1 MVSATCVF
9 RGYVNTHTLDDGL
22 NCKKHKKMY
31 SDIVTEHFKNPQ
43 NAGEMPDAD
52 GIGEDSNPVC
62 GDTMK
67 LFIKVEGDRIVD
79 ARFLTRGCGAAI
91 AASSMTTV
99 MIKDLT
105 LEEAAK
111 VSNRDVANALGG
123 LPSSKL
129 HCSVLA
135 EGAIRKALA
144 DYRHRSSG

>member
-1 MVSATCVF
+1 
-9 RGYVNTHTLDDGL
+9 
-22 NCKKHKKMY
+22 MY

-43 NAGEMPDAD
+43 NAGELVDAN

-67 LFIKVEGDRIVD
+67 LFIKVKDDHIID

-99 MIKDLT
+99 LIKDLT
-105 LEEAAK
+105 LEDAAK
-111 VSNRDVANALGG
+111 ITNKDVADALGG
-123 LPSSKL
+123 LPISKL

-135 EGAIRKALA
+135 EGAIRKALE
-144 DYRHRSSG
+144 DYRKRLDN